1 MASADPQRQQHAQ
14 GRRRASFIL
23 RGRPRGPRV
32 PGGRTVRG
40 APAAGPDP
48 RPSPGAERASPRAS
62 RARVRAGNVWG
73 ACTPLQGR
81 LFKFS
86 EVGSAPS
93 KGAWGF
99 VINPRQSGAQEAAV
113 ATERE
118 FELCREVP
126 QAACPE
132 SQTLFWVPA
141 HTLFRTF
148 PIKPSPG
155 PQTLVEPATP
165 CLAISPGKV
174 VSSPQHCSLLGST
187 VPIFQRWKLR
197 LKRVKPEKY
206 KLLVKGSLDQTTA
219 HPGFPSITFPFHL
232 QPLPCQLCLQGEE
245 YLGMRE
251 ALNLSEKLSLESQI
265 MKHPIWK
272 GAGEDVIL
280 CHLLQTKRLSPRSH
294 MSPWLAYPQVSSH
307 CAAGCPQHC
316 ILPKEHLKS
325 ILCLTS
331 QVKDLFLILP
341 KTS

>member
-132 SQTLFWVPA
+132 SQTLFLGSRT
-141 HTLFRTF
+141 HTLSNL
-148 PIKPSPG
+148 PN
-155 PQTLVEPATP
+155 QTLSGSANACGARYSV
-165 CLAISPGKV
+165 PGNV
-174 VSSPQHCSLLGST
+174 TWQSCFIPTTLLF
-187 VPIFQRWKLR
+187 IR
-197 LKRVKPEKY
+197 KY
-206 KLLVKGSLDQTTA
+206 
-219 HPGFPSITFPFHL
+219 
-232 QPLPCQLCLQGEE
+232 
-245 YLGMRE
+245 
-251 ALNLSEKLSLESQI
+251 
-265 MKHPIWK
+265 
-272 GAGEDVIL
+272 
-280 CHLLQTKRLSPRSH
+280 RSH
-294 MSPWLAYPQVSSH
+294 FSEVETEAQ
-307 CAAGCPQHC
+307 
-316 ILPKEHLKS
+316 KS
-325 ILCLTS
+325 
-331 QVKDLFLILP
+331 
-341 KTS
+341 